1 MMVHSYERRNERKIN
16 KMADTTTNIAHN
28 ADDAA
33 KEQIAI
39 AVDYLGNPIEA
50 ESWSPQKIL
59 GEKYNRIKEHADF
72 LRAYSDESRL
82 DIIIFLIHSAD
93 GSGNLPSY
101 SVSEIATRFQ
111 ISLSTVS
118 HHLQELR
125 RVGIVKVERRGKER
139 YYQLDLDYI
148 IERVGNWY
156 HRLLERR
163 DKIHNADLC
172 ANAQPKE
179 DSSN

>member
-1 MMVHSYERRNERKIN
+1 MP
-16 KMADTTTNIAHN
+16 DTIIITPDS

-39 AVDYLGNPIEA
+39 AVDYLGNPVEV

-82 DIIIFLIHSAD
+82 DIIVFLIHSSD
-93 GSGNLPSY
+93 GSGKLPSY
-101 SVSEIATRFQ
+101 SVSEIATRFH

-125 RVGIVKVERRGKER
+125 RVGIVKMERRGKER

-148 IERVGNWY
+148 IERVGHWY

-163 DKIHNADLC
+163 DKINNAAGLC
-172 ANAQPKE
+172 ADAQPK
-179 DSSN
+179 DNSSN

>member
-1 MMVHSYERRNERKIN
+1 MSDIS
-16 KMADTTTNIAHN
+16 TNTLN
-28 ADDAA
+28 PADDAA
-33 KEQIAI
+33 KEQLAI
-39 AVDYLGNPIEA
+39 AVDYLGNPVEA
-50 ESWSPQKIL
+50 EGWSPQKIL

-82 DIIIFLIHSAD
+82 DIIIFLIHSSD
-93 GSGNLPSY
+93 GSGQLPSY

-111 ISLSTVS
+111 ISLSTIS

-148 IERVGNWY
+148 IERVGSWY
-156 HRLLERR
+156 QRLLERR
-163 DKIHNADLC
+163 DKVQFGDSVC
-172 ANAQPKE
+172 PANRSKDETDNQKV
-179 DSSN
+179 